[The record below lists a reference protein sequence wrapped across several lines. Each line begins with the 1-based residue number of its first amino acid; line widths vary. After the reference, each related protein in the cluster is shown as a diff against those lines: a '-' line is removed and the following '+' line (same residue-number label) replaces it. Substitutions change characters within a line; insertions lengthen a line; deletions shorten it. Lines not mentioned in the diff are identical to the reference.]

1 MDNSSKKYQELE
13 IKGSSEYK
21 VILQFP
27 VEKEDNSIQIEADIK
42 NIMQDEL
49 KRLLTI
55 KGIIG

>member
-13 IKGSSEYK
+13 IKGGSEYK